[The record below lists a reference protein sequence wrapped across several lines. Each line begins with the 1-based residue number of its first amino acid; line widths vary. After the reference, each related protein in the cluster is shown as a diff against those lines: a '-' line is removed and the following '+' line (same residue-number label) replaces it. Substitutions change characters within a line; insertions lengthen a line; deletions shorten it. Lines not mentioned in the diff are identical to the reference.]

1 MPGISFNPQQQQ
13 AIQEYRQQNNLGY
26 VLSDEAVVQ
35 EMIKNGKLPSC
46 FGALGQPVSTEA
58 KPPAQNSPANSHYET
73 SFFTAQYQTYVAPP
87 PSISIVLIQLTT
99 HNHKALSPN

>member
-58 KPPAQNSPANSHYET
+58 KPPAQN
-73 SFFTAQYQTYVAPP
+73 APP
-87 PSISIVLIQLTT
+87 TPPSEQSVFPAPSQ
-99 HNHKALSPN
+99 PNVPPPPPVYQ

>member
-35 EMIKNGKLPSC
+35 EMIKNG
-46 FGALGQPVSTEA
+46 
-58 KPPAQNSPANSHYET
+58 
-73 SFFTAQYQTYVAPP
+73 
-87 PSISIVLIQLTT
+87 
-99 HNHKALSPN
+99 